1 MIEQRITERPADR
14 VRDGAH
20 DFDFLHGE
28 WHVHNRRLRRPL
40 SGAAEWYEFDGATI
54 ERALWDGRANI
65 EEYRAT
71 LPDGSPLRGLALRL
85 YEPATGRWTIH
96 WSNAMTGM
104 LDAPMVGV
112 FRDGV
117 GEFYGD
123 GTFEGRP
130 IRLRFYW
137 TASGPNEARWEQA
150 FSVDRGAT
158 WETNWIMTFR
168 RWA

>member
-1 MIEQRITERPADR
+1 MTETRTLDALAAP

-28 WHVHNRRLRRPL
+28 WHVHNRRRRRPL
-40 SGAAEWYEFDGATI
+40 CGSDDWYEFEGVSTDHP
-54 ERALWDGRANI
+54 LWDGRANI

-71 LPDGSPLRGLALRL
+71 LPDGTPLRGLALRL

-96 WSNAMTGM
+96 WSNAVTRT
-104 LDAPMVGV
+104 LDAPMIGV

-123 GTFEGRP
+123 ETVDGKKV
-130 IRLRFYW
+130 LCRFRW
-137 TASGPNEARWEQA
+137 TQPSPGSPRWEQA
-150 FSVDRGAT
+150 FSDDGGQT
-158 WETNWIMTFR
+158 WETNWIMTFT